1 MRPFGCFVL
10 KYGTAFVLIVVVF
23 VTILLQL
30 LNVLLNEFYQFS
42 VGRFSTFNVIHLLNV
57 IDILKILVVIDKS
70 FVVAVDVGD
79 GKDSGCRIAPDG
91 WCTDGSK
98 CSQPGTI

>member
-10 KYGTAFVLIVVVF
+10 KHGTAFVLIVVVF

-42 VGRFSTFNVIHLLNV
+42 VGGFSTFNVIHLLNV
-57 IDILKILVVIDKS
+57 MDVLKILVVIHQRL
-70 FVVAVDVGD
+70 VVTVDVGD
-79 GKDSGCRIAPDG
+79 GKDSGCSSVCLGCRLSG
-91 WCTDGSK
+91 RTS
-98 CSQPGTI
+98 